1 MRYKDM
7 IETLSAMGIS
17 KEEYQDAARK
27 ETAPDISLMT
37 IAPAGSEQP
46 RAN

>member
-17 KEEYQDAARK
+17 EEEYQDAARK

-37 IAPAGSEQP
+37 IAPAGSEPP
-46 RAN
+46 RES